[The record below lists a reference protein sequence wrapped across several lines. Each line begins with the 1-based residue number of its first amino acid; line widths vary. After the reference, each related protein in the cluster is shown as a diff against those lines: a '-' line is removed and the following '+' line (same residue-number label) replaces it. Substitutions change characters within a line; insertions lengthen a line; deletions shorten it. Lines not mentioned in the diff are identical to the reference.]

1 MKKFLLI
8 ILFCSQLI
16 FAQYKNDERLSGMLY
31 ADSKITFDNSFNAS
45 QQNSNFTLEN
55 RKSPLLAAALSFIV
69 PGAGEFYSGSYIK
82 TAAFIAVEAA
92 AITVGLMYN
101 KKGDDQTNFFQSY
114 AENHWSVQRYAQWTL
129 DNATSI
135 NSNVDPSKYNVFNNG
150 KINWDELNRLEGDLG
165 SFYSHR
171 LAYHGEQQYYEMIGK
186 YQQFYHGWDD
196 ADPSLNDYQ
205 QIKAKL
211 DAGGTKFMYYSVERG
226 KANDY
231 YNIASKA
238 VIVIV
243 ANHIISA
250 LDAAWSASRYNK
262 NLEVSAE
269 LKKFDLGYSTLYY
282 PQLNL
287 QYNF

>member
-1 MKKFLLI
+1 MKKFFLFLLI
-8 ILFCSQLI
+8 SSQI
-16 FAQYKNDERLSGMLY
+16 VTAQNKNDEKLSGLLY
-31 ADSKITFDNSFNAS
+31 ADSKIAFNNSFDAAK
-45 QQNSNFTLEN
+45 QNSSLLMDE
-55 RKSPLLAAALSFIV
+55 RKSPFLAAALSFV
-69 PGAGEFYSGSYIK
+69 LPGAGEFYSGSYIK

-114 AENHWSVQRYAQWTL
+114 AESHWSVQRYAQWTL

-135 NSNVDPSKYNVFNNG
+135 NSNVYPSKYNVFNNG

-165 SFYSHR
+165 SYYSHR

-196 ADPSLNDYQ
+196 ADPSLNSYD

-211 DAGGTKFMYYSVERG
+211 DAGGTKFMYYSKERG
-226 KANDY
+226 MANDY

-250 LDAAWSASRYNK
+250 LDAAWTASRYNK
-262 NLEVSAE
+262 NLEISAE

-287 QYNF
+287 RYNF

>member
-16 FAQYKNDERLSGMLY
+16 FAQNKNDERLSGILY
-31 ADSKITFDNSFNAS
+31 ADSKITFDNSFTSS
-45 QQNSNFTLEN
+45 QQNSNFTIEN
-55 RKSPLLAAALSFIV
+55 RKSPLLAAVLSFTV

-129 DNATSI
+129 DHATII

-262 NLEVSAE
+262 NLEVSAK